1 MPRGLDAGDRRTLFV
16 AGGIFL
22 FLVLVTL
29 LVAPSQGVKTELPT
43 TYSSASGGAKAAI
56 LLLQESGYRVTR
68 WEQRLRDLKDGPHTT
83 LVLAEPNGAPARE
96 DYEALRTF
104 IADGGRVIATG
115 STVASFIPGSG
126 IVPRPWMVTWEQ
138 ANAVVPT
145 GLARSAPVIT
155 IVAQAYWTADS
166 SATRLYQD
174 ADHHTL
180 AVRYGVGRGE
190 VIWWAAP
197 TPLSNAGIGQ
207 PGNLEFFLACLGAP
221 GERRVLWDEY
231 FHGYQRSGTRS
242 AEAAPFLWLG
252 LQLGLVAAAV
262 LLTFSRR
269 SGPVLPPSDEVRL
282 SPLEFVQ
289 TLGGLYQRAGATSV
303 AVDICHQRFRYW
315 LTRRLGMA
323 GQLPVEDLERALAD
337 RWHFHDADFASTM
350 RQCEAARDHA
360 GLGHREALRL
370 VQALFDYARRLRLF
384 GAGGRSPGDG
394 RRGAA

>member
-1 MPRGLDAGDRRTLFV
+1 M
-16 AGGIFL
+16 
-22 FLVLVTL
+22 
-29 LVAPSQGVKTELPT
+29 
-43 TYSSASGGAKAAI
+43 
-56 LLLQESGYRVTR
+56 LLQESGYRVTR
-68 WEQRLRDLKDGPHTT
+68 WEQPLRDLRDAPHTT

-96 DYEALRTF
+96 DSEALRRF

-115 STVASFIPGSG
+115 STVAAFIPGSG

-138 ANAVVPT
+138 ATAVSPT
-145 GLARSAPVIT
+145 GLARVAPVIT

-174 ADHHTL
+174 AEHHTL
-180 AVRYGVGRGE
+180 AVRYQVGQGE

-197 TPLSNAGIGQ
+197 TPLNNAGISQ
-207 PGNLEFFLACLGAP
+207 PGNLEFFLGCLGAP

-231 FHGYQRSGTRS
+231 FHGYQRSGIRS
-242 AEAAPFLWLG
+242 ATAAPFLWLAV
-252 LQLGLVAAAV
+252 QLGLVAVAV

-269 SGPVLPPSDEVRL
+269 SGPVLPPSDDVRL

-315 LTRRLGMA
+315 LTRRLGTA
-323 GQLPVEDLERALAD
+323 GHLPIEGLERALAD
-337 RWHFHDADFASTM
+337 RWRFHDPDFASTL
-350 RQCEAARDHA
+350 RQCEAARDHP
-360 GLGHREALRL
+360 GLGPKDALRL

-384 GAGGRSPGDG
+384 GAHGRSQGDG
-394 RRGAA
+394 RRAAVR